1 MKEELGLQI
10 DRNMEKAIDKFR
22 KQTMEDLKK
31 LLIKQKLWSKLLR
44 R

>member
-22 KQTMEDLKK
+22 KQTLEDLKK

>member
-22 KQTMEDLKK
+22 RQTMEDLKK